1 MRPAKPTSKT
11 VTIDEARQQL
21 DQLMDEVA
29 AGDTHTTIE
38 KDGKALARLEPVG
51 SPKQREIDAMLR
63 DSRFRE
69 FASIGLAFADTPLEE
84 LEAEV
89 ARALEEG
96 RKRRREARQR
106 RTP

>member
-1 MRPAKPTSKT
+1 MRPAKLTSKT

-29 AGDTHTTIE
+29 AGDTHITIE

-51 SPKQREIDAMLR
+51 SPKQREIEAMLR

-84 LEAEV
+84 V